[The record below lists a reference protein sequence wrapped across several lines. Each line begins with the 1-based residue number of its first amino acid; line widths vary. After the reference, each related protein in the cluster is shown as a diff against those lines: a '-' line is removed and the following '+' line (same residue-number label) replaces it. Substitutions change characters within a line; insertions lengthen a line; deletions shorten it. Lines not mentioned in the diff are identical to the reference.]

1 MIYTVAVA
9 DGNVSVYETPNIYAA
24 KRIAKR
30 INRQKGIWVQRIP
43 GYLIASCRKFKGAKF
58 IDAGSASIY

>member
-1 MIYTVAVA
+1 MYTVAVA

-43 GYLIASCRKFKGAKF
+43 GYLIASHKKFKGAKF
-58 IDAGSASIY
+58 INIGDACIQ